1 VIDKLELIW
10 NLGFGYWNFIVHLVL
25 IFEGF
30 LLSLFRWVGNYMIRF
45 VEEAGRVMMLFV
57 QTLGWIFRPPMQGR
71 EILKQMEEVGVRSF
85 PVVIITAA
93 FTGMV
98 LALQSFTGFKR
109 FNAESMVGTVVALS
123 MTRELGPVLTGLMV
137 SGRVGSAMA
146 AELGMMRV
154 TEQIDAL
161 YTLATNPIKYLIVP
175 RFLAAMIML
184 PVLVIFAD
192 VIGMLGGYLV
202 SVQILGTN
210 PTLYIR
216 RTWDYLEFNDLYSG
230 LLKAIFFGMIVA
242 TISCYQGFSAQ
253 GGAEGVGRA
262 TTKAVVLSSLTIL
275 ISNYFITVILF

>member
-1 VIDKLELIW
+1 M
-10 NLGFGYWNFIVHLVL
+10 
-25 IFEGF
+25 
-30 LLSLFRWVGNYMIRF
+30 SLFSGIGNSSIRF
-45 VEEAGRVMMLFV
+45 VEEAGRIMILFV
-57 QTLGWIFRPPMQGR
+57 QTMSWIFRPPMQGR
-71 EILKQMEEVGVRSF
+71 EVLKQMEEVGVRSF

-146 AELGMMRV
+146 AELGTMRV

-175 RFLAAMIML
+175 RFLAATVML
-184 PVLVIFAD
+184 PILVVFAD
-192 VIGMLGGYLV
+192 IIGILGGYLV

-216 RTWDYLEFNDLYSG
+216 KTWDYLEFNDLYSG
-230 LLKAIFFGMIVA
+230 LVKAIFFGMIVA
-242 TISCYQGFSAQ
+242 TISCHQGFSTE

-262 TTKAVVLSSLTIL
+262 TTKAVVTSSLTIL
-275 ISNYFITVILF
+275 ISNYFITAILF

>member
-1 VIDKLELIW
+1 LKFAIVIIS
-10 NLGFGYWNFIVHLVL
+10 GG
-25 IFEGF
+25 
-30 LLSLFRWVGNYMIRF
+30 LLNPFRWIGNYTIRF
-45 VEEAGRVMMLFV
+45 LEEAGRIMMLFG
-57 QTLGWIFRPPMQGR
+57 QILGWIFRPPLEGR
-71 EILKQMEEVGVRSF
+71 EILKQMQEVGVRSF

-109 FNAESMVGTVVALS
+109 FGAETMVGTVVALS

-146 AELGMMRV
+146 AELGTMRV

-184 PVLVIFAD
+184 PILVIFAD
-192 VIGMLGGYLV
+192 IIGILGGYLV

-210 PTLYIR
+210 PTLYFR
-216 RTWDYLEFNDLYSG
+216 RTWNFLELDDLYAG
-230 LLKAIFFGMIVA
+230 LLKALFFGMIIA
-242 TISCYQGFSAQ
+242 TVSCSQGFSAR

-262 TTKAVVLSSLTIL
+262 TTQAVVLSSLTIL
-275 ISNYFITVILF
+275 ISNYFITALLF

>member
-1 VIDKLELIW
+1 
-10 NLGFGYWNFIVHLVL
+10 
-25 IFEGF
+25 
-30 LLSLFRWVGNYMIRF
+30 
-45 VEEAGRVMMLFV
+45 VEEAGKLMVLFI
-57 QTLGWIFRPPMQGR
+57 QILGWTFRPPVQGR

-85 PVVIITAA
+85 PVVVITAA

-146 AELGMMRV
+146 AELGTMKV

-175 RFLAAMIML
+175 RFLAAVLML
-184 PVLVIFAD
+184 PILVIFAD

-202 SVQILGTN
+202 SVQVLGTN
-210 PTLYIR
+210 PTLYVR
-216 RTWDYLEFNDLYSG
+216 RTWDYLEFNDLMSG
-230 LLKAIFFGMIVA
+230 LLKAVCFGMIVA
-242 TISCYQGFSAQ
+242 LISCYQGFSAQ

-262 TTKAVVLSSLTIL
+262 TTKAVVISSLAIL

>member
-1 VIDKLELIW
+1 M
-10 NLGFGYWNFIVHLVL
+10 NPLGFI
-25 IFEGF
+25 
-30 LLSLFRWVGNYMIRF
+30 GNRVIRF
-45 VEEAGRVMMLFV
+45 VWESGRIMILFC
-57 QTLGWIFRPPMQGR
+57 QTIGLIFRPPPFGR
-71 EILKQMEEVGVRSF
+71 EILKQMAEIGVRSF

-109 FNAESMVGTVVALS
+109 FGAETMVGTVVALS

-146 AELGMMRV
+146 AELGTMRV

-175 RFLAAMIML
+175 RFLASTLML
-184 PVLVIFAD
+184 PILVIFAD
-192 VIGMLGGYLV
+192 VIGIVGGYLV

-210 PTLYIR
+210 PTLYVR
-216 RTWDYLEFNDLYSG
+216 RTWNYLELNDLYSG
-230 LLKAIFFGMIVA
+230 LLKALFFGMIIA
-242 TISCYQGFSAQ
+242 IISCYQGFNAE

-262 TTKAVVLSSLTIL
+262 TTRAVVYSSLTIL
-275 ISNYFITVILF
+275 VSNYFITAFLF